1 MTIQVIEYQSTTGD
15 EMILLL
21 DEAND
26 KAESMTKAEYNRRE
40 AALSTPIATLA
51 SELSNPS
58 TPQAGE

>member
-40 AALSTPIATLA
+40 SALSTPIDTLA